1 MAPSLILDVPASA
14 AVWGDSGGWTVGWDG
29 LRAGALGD
37 VALPGC
43 LRSSHKGLAGT
54 RRRKRR
60 EGRHCQALPSGNG
73 PPTDLLGGG
82 GGEGC
87 AGWHMPEAPGPRAA
101 SPTAHGERGCR
112 LSGGPSPGPDVLRA
126 PEEERSCGPAPA
138 GSLAGWPPPW
148 FLRQLWRSAFSGGPS
163 GSALPGQP
171 PTGPPL
177 EHTPPPPPGKVG
189 GTLYLEPPSLAWGLR
204 PRPASPRL
212 PTPPRPLPECVGGA
226 HPLWAE
232 AVR

>member
-60 EGRHCQALPSGNG
+60 GGRHCQALPSGNG
-73 PPTDLLGGG
+73 PPTDLPGG
-82 GGEGC
+82 GGEGGKGC

-112 LSGGPSPGPDVLRA
+112 LSGGPSRGPDVLRA

-148 FLRQLWRSAFSGGPS
+148 FLRQLWRSAFSGAPLDLPCP
-163 GSALPGQP
+163 GS
-171 PTGPPL
+171 
-177 EHTPPPPPGKVG
+177 PPPGR
-189 GTLYLEPPSLAWGLR
+189 PSTTPH
-204 PRPASPRL
+204 PRHRGKLGERS
-212 PTPPRPLPECVGGA
+212 T
-226 HPLWAE
+226 
-232 AVR
+232 